1 MNEQHTAVP
10 PYTPQSSTVTII
22 EHLLISSYI
31 IMFYLTAHST
41 ISNSCIRMVEPFII
55 TLLP

>member
-1 MNEQHTAVP
+1 MNSTQQFPHIPLSHT
-10 PYTPQSSTVTII
+10 TVTTI
-22 EHLLISSYI
+22 EHLLISLYI
-31 IMFYLTAHST
+31 IMFYLTARST

>member
-1 MNEQHTAVP
+1 MNSTQQSPHIPLSHT
-10 PYTPQSSTVTII
+10 TVTII

-31 IMFYLTAHST
+31 IMFYLTARST

-55 TLLP
+55 ALLP

>member
-1 MNEQHTAVP
+1 MNSTQQFPRIPLSHT
-10 PYTPQSSTVTII
+10 TVTII

-31 IMFYLTAHST
+31 IEFYLTVRST

>member
-1 MNEQHTAVP
+1 MNSTQQFP
-10 PYTPQSSTVTII
+10 RIPLSYTTVTII

-31 IMFYLTAHST
+31 IMFYLTARST

>member
-1 MNEQHTAVP
+1 MNSTQQFPRIPLSHT
-10 PYTPQSSTVTII
+10 TVTII

-31 IMFYLTAHST
+31 IMFYLTARSI